1 MAFLAHESKAALLFL
16 HVNPPKQQNVSFQK
30 YKINFLTICYY
41 FREHLS
47 KSRILYINLIWTWN
61 LAKKVWFLG
70 KIFVFLFGFVD
81 VRISIHFT
89 KHVDWGIL
97 NCSTY
102 LLLKNKKIKTS
113 YIILFRDLYDLPRFC
128 EIKIKHKPEGCVSL
142 TRILP
147 LNKILQIIYL

>member
-1 MAFLAHESKAALLFL
+1 MGIIFIHCGTYWKMHQSQYLDRHQTMNMSNILRIVSFAFIVAFLAHESKAALLFL

-102 LLLKNKKIKTS
+102 LLLKNKK
-113 YIILFRDLYDLPRFC
+113 
-128 EIKIKHKPEGCVSL
+128 
-142 TRILP
+142 
-147 LNKILQIIYL
+147 